1 MLYCII
7 IIINHGDVLQ
17 MLLMGR
23 ALTDGR
29 VTARVKYDLTE
40 NLTVKANAQVCMLV
54 SV

>member
-1 MLYCII
+1 
-7 IIINHGDVLQ
+7 

-54 SV
+54 SVLSNIAYDFLLFLLP